1 MAGRPVVVRAFLRGE
16 RMLVYSVRRLLQ
28 AIPVLLGVA
37 VVTFVLM
44 NVVPGDPVVE
54 MLGKRADPAV
64 VQKVREQLGLNDPL
78 HVQFFRFLVNAVR
91 GDLGDSYRFQRPVT
105 RLIMD
110 AFPVTV
116 RVAFSAMLVGLSMG
130 LIVGIVSAV
139 KQYSI
144 FDHGG
149 MITALSFI
157 SAPIFWVALVAQ
169 YVFGLRLGILPI
181 SGFATWR
188 EMVLP
193 ALVLGSR
200 YAASIAR
207 LTRSS
212 LLEVIRQDYVRTARA
227 KGLGERVVIFK
238 HALKNALI
246 PVVTVVGLQIGGLLT
261 GSILTES
268 IFGIPGLGRLAVNAI
283 WNRDF
288 PLLQGTVLFTAL
300 VYVLSNLAVDLSYAY
315 LDPRIRLR

>member
-1 MAGRPVVVRAFLRGE
+1 
-16 RMLVYSVRRLLQ
+16 MLVYSVRRLLL

-37 VVTFVLM
+37 VVTFILM

-64 VQKVREQLGLNDPL
+64 IEKVREQLGLNDPL
-78 HVQFFRFLVNAVR
+78 HVQFFRFLVKAAR
-91 GDLGDSYRFQRPVT
+91 GDLGSSYRFHQPVSK
-105 RLIMD
+105 LILD

-116 RVAFSAMLVGLSMG
+116 KVALSAMLVGLVIG
-130 LIVGIVSAV
+130 LTVGIVSAV
-139 KQYSI
+139 KQYSV

-169 YVFGLRLGILPI
+169 FVFGLRLAILPI

-193 ALVLGSR
+193 SLVLGSR

-288 PLLQGTVLFTAL
+288 PLLQGTVLFTAF
-300 VYVLSNLAVDLSYAY
+300 VYLASNLVVDLSYAY

>member
-1 MAGRPVVVRAFLRGE
+1 
-16 RMLVYSVRRLLQ
+16 MLVYSVRRLLQ

-44 NVVPGDPVVE
+44 NVVPGDPVLE

-64 VQKVREQLGLNDPL
+64 VEKVREQLGLNDPL

-91 GDLGDSYRFQRPVT
+91 GDLGNSYRFQRPVT
-105 RLIMD
+105 QLIMD

-116 RVAFSAMLVGLSMG
+116 RVAFSAMLVGLVIG
-130 LIVGIVSAV
+130 LSVGIVSAV
-139 KQYSI
+139 KQYSAL
-144 FDHGG
+144 DHGG
-149 MITALSFI
+149 MILALSFI

-188 EMVLP
+188 ELVLP

>member
-1 MAGRPVVVRAFLRGE
+1 
-16 RMLVYSVRRLLQ
+16 MLVYSVRRLLQ

-64 VQKVREQLGLNDPL
+64 VEKVRAQLGLNDPL
-78 HVQFFRFLVNAVR
+78 HVQFFRFLANAVR
-91 GDLGDSYRFQRPVT
+91 GDLGNSYRFQRPVT

-116 RVAFSAMLVGLSMG
+116 RVAFSAMLVGLAIG

-139 KQYSI
+139 KQYSV

-188 EMVLP
+188 EMILP

-300 VYVLSNLAVDLSYAY
+300 VYVVSNLAVDLSYAY

>member
-1 MAGRPVVVRAFLRGE
+1 
-16 RMLVYSVRRLLQ
+16 MLVYSVRRLLQ
-28 AIPVLLGVA
+28 AVPVLLGVA

-64 VQKVREQLGLNDPL
+64 VEKVREQLGLNDPL
-78 HVQFFRFLVNAVR
+78 HVQFFRFLMNAVR

-105 RLIMD
+105 RLIMG

-116 RVAFSAMLVGLSMG
+116 RVAFSAMLVGLAIG
-130 LIVGIVSAV
+130 LSVGIVSAV
-139 KQYSI
+139 KQYSPL
-144 FDHGG
+144 DHGG
-149 MITALSFI
+149 MILALSFI

-188 EMVLP
+188 ELVLP